1 MAFGG
6 GTFTVMNKVL
16 PGTYI
21 NFDGTGT
28 GVVDTTVAG
37 VVAIPMLL
45 DWGSATDI
53 IDVTRED
60 AIKNSLALF
69 GYQYTVNVMKSF
81 RELFQNASRL
91 LVYRI
96 NGDGTKA
103 GCTYATAK
111 YEGTRG
117 NDITIVIKVNVD
129 DANKFDVET
138 YIDNYKADK
147 QTVATAAELVSNDFV
162 DFKEDATLAATA
174 GTKLT
179 GGANGTTTGQKYSDF
194 LDKISTYQFNV
205 LAVATTTDSLN
216 TMFAEFC
223 KEMRENVGVK
233 FQTVLYNCAADYEG
247 VINVKNTV
255 KDVGANGASLV
266 YWVAGLCAGKQVNE
280 TAMNNIYTGE
290 YDVNT
295 DYSQSQLA
303 QVRAAGEFTLHRVGD
318 EVRVLYDIN
327 SLTSTSDTKGEV
339 FKENQTIRVIDY
351 IANAVA
357 TIFNTSYIGVVPND
371 EAGRAAL
378 WSDILSV
385 NTQLENIRAID
396 TFDEDTLTV
405 SEGNTKRA
413 VVVTETIT
421 VIGTMEQLYMTVTVE

>member
-6 GTFTVMNKVL
+6 GTFSVMNKVL

-60 AIKNSLALF
+60 VIKNSLALF
-69 GYQYTVNVMKSF
+69 GYQYTVNTMKNF

-255 KDVGANGASLV
+255 KDVGANGAALV
-266 YWVAGLCAGKQVNE
+266 HWVAGLCAGKQVNE

-290 YDVNT
+290 YDVDT

-378 WSDILSV
+378 WSDILSI
-385 NTQLENIRAID
+385 NTQLENVRAID